1 MNITV
6 AILIVH
12 VKEHIII
19 MSLDEMNH
27 NKNLTY
33 LCKRKVVPLED
44 MKRINATPWKSWYT
58 EKQKKNI

>member
-19 MSLDEMNH
+19 MSLDEMKH
-27 NKNLTY
+27 NKKLMY

-44 MKRINATPWKSWYT
+44 VKRINVAPWKSWYT